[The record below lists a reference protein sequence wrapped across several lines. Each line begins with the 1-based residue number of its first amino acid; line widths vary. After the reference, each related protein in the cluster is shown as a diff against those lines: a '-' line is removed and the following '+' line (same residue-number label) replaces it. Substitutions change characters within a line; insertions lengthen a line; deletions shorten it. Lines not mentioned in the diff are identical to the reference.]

1 MKGYIFGVERYRT
14 IRKGLALALSGVV
27 LLVVSYFCSSMEW
40 PSIIYDIIN
49 ITGTLFI
56 WDACEEILIENN
68 GKKRELRRYV
78 KKVKNI
84 TLHKMD

>member
-1 MKGYIFGVERYRT
+1 
-14 IRKGLALALSGVV
+14 
-27 LLVVSYFCSSMEW
+27 MEW